1 MAKAKSV
8 FFCQNCGAESSKWMG
23 RCPQCG
29 EWNTLVEEII
39 KETKH
44 SRTPSRGI
52 GNQTTKPTALP
63 DIEIS
68 SIARLSTTFGEIDRV
83 LGGGIVPGAL
93 MLLGGDPGIGKSTLL
108 LQVSQ
113 KVADTVGTVLYAS
126 GEESQLQLK
135 IRAERLHI
143 NSETFTKLLQIQI

>member
-44 SRTPSRGI
+44 SRTPSRGVGI
-52 GNQTTKPTALP
+52 KRTKPTAYQILKFRLLP
-63 DIEIS
+63 
-68 SIARLSTTFGEIDRV
+68 V
-83 LGGGIVPGAL
+83 Y
-93 MLLGGDPGIGKSTLL
+93 
-108 LQVSQ
+108 LQPLV
-113 KVADTVGTVLYAS
+113 
-126 GEESQLQLK
+126 
-135 IRAERLHI
+135 
-143 NSETFTKLLQIQI
+143 KLTAY

>member
-1 MAKAKSV
+1 MGKAKSV

-44 SRTPSRGI
+44 SRIPSRGV
-52 GNQTTKPTALP
+52 GNQTAKPTALP

-68 SIARLSTTFGEIDRV
+68 SIARVSTTFGEIDRV

-93 MLLGGDPGIGKSTLL
+93 MLLGGDPGIGKSTP
-108 LQVSQ
+108 VSY
-113 KVADTVGTVLYAS
+113 THLTLP
-126 GEESQLQLK
+126 
-135 IRAERLHI
+135 
-143 NSETFTKLLQIQI
+143 TKA

>member
-44 SRTPSRGI
+44 IRTPSRG
-52 GNQTTKPTALP
+52 
-63 DIEIS
+63 
-68 SIARLSTTFGEIDRV
+68 V
-83 LGGGIVPGAL
+83 
-93 MLLGGDPGIGKSTLL
+93 
-108 LQVSQ
+108 
-113 KVADTVGTVLYAS
+113 
-126 GEESQLQLK
+126 
-135 IRAERLHI
+135 
-143 NSETFTKLLQIQI
+143 